1 MLIKHVRARFEEL
14 AYGNEV
20 VEFCQEECRA
30 CCMFYT
36 YPYLLR
42 DFTMQL
48 ELITAH
54 ERSEVLR
61 MSALATSILIVKSYV
76 LNRNKQITLIFS
88 DHSFDSY
95 IH

>member
-1 MLIKHVRARFEEL
+1 
-14 AYGNEV
+14 
-20 VEFCQEECRA
+20 
-30 CCMFYT
+30 
-36 YPYLLR
+36 
-42 DFTMQL
+42 MQL